1 MAELNDS
8 KARLVARGFTQHY
21 CIYFTG
27 NFSPIEKS
35 TTIRIVLAL
44 AVSKWIDFK
53 ALDVSNAFLHG
64 NITEEVLWLNP
75 RVFEDSTKPKFVCK
89 SQVIIVLAITE
100 FELEI
105 TGGAN
110 LLILNSYY
118 LLDN

>member
-64 NITEEVLWLNP
+64 NITEEVCM
-75 RVFEDSTKPKFVCK
+75 T
-89 SQVIIVLAITE
+89 
-100 FELEI
+100 
-105 TGGAN
+105 
-110 LLILNSYY
+110 
-118 LLDN
+118 

>member
-53 ALDVSNAFLHG
+53 ALDVFNAFLKILQ
-64 NITEEVLWLNP
+64 NLN
-75 RVFEDSTKPKFVCK
+75 S
-89 SQVIIVLAITE
+89 S
-100 FELEI
+100 
-105 TGGAN
+105 AN
-110 LLILNSYY
+110 LKWLSY
-118 LLDN
+118 